1 MYDGR
6 AQSKQNAR
14 WSGKKMYDGRARV
27 KQKMQAGRAKQS
39 AVVEQGKKKC
49 KMDEQKNAR
58 WTSKGIWRSRTPSW
72 VGSWVG
78 RFGEAGRQTG

>member
-39 AVVEQGKKKC
+39 AVVEQGG
-49 KMDEQKNAR
+49 EKNVR
-58 WTSKGIWRSRTPSW
+58 WTSKKMQDGLAKRSM
-72 VGSWVG
+72 G
-78 RFGEAGRQTG
+78 RFSF